1 MHPDPRRWRALALLC
16 TANFMVILDSQIVVL
31 AVPSIERDLGF
42 DGVGTHWVL
51 SAYLLSF
58 GLLLLPGG
66 RAADLLGRRRTFS
79 AGTALFLLSS
89 LLCGFAWSD
98 DVLIAAR
105 VLQGISAALMAP
117 SALALVMTTF
127 TDDGERTKALAAW
140 SGVGGFGATAA
151 LLIGGTLT
159 RAFGWEWVFFL
170 NIPVA
175 LVLLV
180 ATPALLEESRD
191 VSRRGAPLIPLR
203 IFSSRML
210 TGGNLVML
218 TSAMGAFAVSFLV
231 SRYAQEVLGYSPLLF
246 GVATAVLPVMAV
258 VGAYGGQALIPKIGV
273 RGLAVAGTVLLGA
286 GCLALA
292 GVSPDGAYLTDLLP
306 GLAAFGLG
314 LGAAT
319 VAGPMAA
326 LGGVDAGDTG
336 LASGITTA
344 AFQLGGALGVSVA
357 SALSAA
363 VTGTAT
369 SAEAVTGGFRAGFA
383 AAAGFAALG
392 LVIALSTL
400 RTRKAPANVME
411 A

>member
-1 MHPDPRRWRALALLC
+1 MHTDPRRWRALALLC

-42 DGVGTHWVL
+42 DGGGTHWVL

-89 LLCGFAWSD
+89 LWCGFAWSD
-98 DVLIAAR
+98 DTLIAAR

-170 NIPVA
+170 NVPVA
-175 LVLLV
+175 LALLV
-180 ATPALLEESRD
+180 ATPALLSESRD

-218 TSAMGAFAVSFLV
+218 TSAMGAFAVSFLI

-258 VGAYGGQALIPKIGV
+258 AGAYGGQALIPKIGL

-292 GVSPDGAYLTDLLP
+292 GVSPDGTYLTDLLP

-319 VAGPMAA
+319 VAAPMAA

-357 SALSAA
+357 SAVSAA
-363 VTGTAT
+363 ITGTAT
-369 SAEAVTGGFRAGFA
+369 SAEAVTGGFRVGFVTA
-383 AAAGFAALG
+383 ACFAALG
-392 LVIALSTL
+392 LAIALSAL
-400 RTRKAPANVME
+400 RPGKALVME
-411 A
+411 D

>member
-42 DGVGTHWVL
+42 ASGGTHWVL

-89 LLCGFAWSD
+89 LWCGFAWSD

-117 SALALVMTTF
+117 SALSLVMTTF

-175 LVLLV
+175 LILLV
-180 ATPALLEESRD
+180 ATPALLNESRD
-191 VSRRGAPLIPLR
+191 ASRRGAPLIPLR

-218 TSAMGAFAVSFLV
+218 TSAMGAFAVSFLI

-273 RGLAVAGTVLLGA
+273 RGLAAAGTVLLGA
-286 GCLALA
+286 GCLTLA
-292 GVSPDGAYLTDLLP
+292 GVSPDGTYLTDLLP

-357 SALSAA
+357 SAVSAA
-363 VTGTAT
+363 VTGAAT
-369 SAEAVTGGFRAGFA
+369 SAEAVTGGFSAGFVA
-383 AAAGFAALG
+383 AACFAALG
-392 LVIALSTL
+392 LAIALAAL
-400 RTRKAPANVME
+400 RPEKALAME
-411 A
+411 D

>member
-42 DGVGTHWVL
+42 AGGGTHWVL

-117 SALALVMTTF
+117 SALSLVMTTF

-170 NIPVA
+170 NVPVA

-180 ATPALLEESRD
+180 ATPALLDESRD

-218 TSAMGAFAVSFLV
+218 TAAMGAFAVSFLI

-273 RGLAVAGTVLLGA
+273 HGLAAAGTILLGA
-286 GCLALA
+286 GCL
-292 GVSPDGAYLTDLLP
+292 
-306 GLAAFGLG
+306 
-314 LGAAT
+314 
-319 VAGPMAA
+319 
-326 LGGVDAGDTG
+326 
-336 LASGITTA
+336 
-344 AFQLGGALGVSVA
+344 
-357 SALSAA
+357 
-363 VTGTAT
+363 
-369 SAEAVTGGFRAGFA
+369 
-383 AAAGFAALG
+383 
-392 LVIALSTL
+392 
-400 RTRKAPANVME
+400 
-411 A
+411 

>member
-42 DGVGTHWVL
+42 AADGTHWVL

-89 LLCGFAWSD
+89 LLCGLAWSD

-105 VLQGISAALMAP
+105 VLQGVSAALMAP
-117 SALALVMTTF
+117 SALSLVMTTF

-151 LLIGGTLT
+151 LLIGGTVT

-170 NIPVA
+170 NVPIA
-175 LVLLV
+175 LILLV

-191 VSRRGAPLIPLR
+191 ATRRGAPLVPLR

-218 TSAMGAFAVSFLV
+218 TSAMGAFAVSFLI

-273 RGLAVAGTVLLGA
+273 RGLAAAGTVLLGA
-286 GCLALA
+286 GCLTLT

-357 SALSAA
+357 SAVSAA
-363 VTGTAT
+363 FTGTAT
-369 SAEAVTGGFRAGFA
+369 SSEAVTGGFRAGFA
-383 AAAGFAALG
+383 AAACFAALG
-392 LVIALSTL
+392 LAIALSAL
-400 RTRKAPANVME
+400 RPGKALVME
-411 A
+411 D

>member
-42 DGVGTHWVL
+42 AGGGTHWVL

-89 LLCGFAWSD
+89 LLCGLAWSD

-105 VLQGISAALMAP
+105 VLQGVSAALMAP
-117 SALALVMTTF
+117 SALSLVMTTF

-151 LLIGGTLT
+151 LLIGGTVT

-175 LVLLV
+175 LILLV

-191 VSRRGAPLIPLR
+191 ASRRGAPLVPLR

-218 TSAMGAFAVSFLV
+218 TSAMGAFGVSFLI

-273 RGLAVAGTVLLGA
+273 RGLAAAGTVLLGA
-286 GCLALA
+286 GCLTLT

-319 VAGPMAA
+319 VAAPMAA

-344 AFQLGGALGVSVA
+344 AFQLGGALGVSVV
-357 SALSAA
+357 SAVSAA

-369 SAEAVTGGFRAGFA
+369 SSEAVTGGFRAGFA
-383 AAAGFAALG
+383 VAACFAALG
-392 LVIALSTL
+392 LAIALSAL
-400 RTRKAPANVME
+400 RPGKALVME
-411 A
+411 D